1 MPVVTRAEDPADPR
15 AGTRTRPH
23 AGAGAEAPP
32 GTLDEH
38 RIRFGRPLEDGSH
51 ELAWR
56 GPALMGV
63 VNVTPD
69 SFSGGGVHLDLEA
82 AVEAGVAMRDAG
94 ALIVDVGGESTRPG
108 ADDVPVGE
116 EIRRVVGVVAGLAD
130 RGVLVSIDTRKADV
144 ARAAL
149 EAGARVVNDVG
160 GLADPAMR
168 RACAE
173 FGAPAIAMHMQGEP
187 RTMQAAPSYQDVVEE
202 VASALSASRR
212 EALAD
217 GVPDVLLDP
226 GLGFG
231 KTVAH
236 NLALITGLG
245 RLTREAEVVVGASR
259 KRMIDTL
266 ADAPDPRGRL
276 PGTLA
281 IHLEAARRG
290 AALLRVHDVAEHDQ
304 AVRVWAAL
312 RAAEGAGGPDATASA
327 LPTSTPMT
335 VLDTIRVDGMEFH
348 AYHGVYDEEG
358 KLGARFVV
366 DVELGLHVSGRDVL
380 RSTVDYGRVYDIVR
394 RAVTEERRYRL
405 IEALA
410 SRIAAALLAADTLV
424 QRVTVRVHKPHAP
437 LPGVVRDVSVEVH
450 RVRH

>member
-15 AGTRTRPH
+15 AGTRARTH
-23 AGAGAEAPP
+23 DGAGAEAPP

-69 SFSGGGVHLDLEA
+69 SFSDGGVHLDREA

-116 EIRRVVGVVAGLAD
+116 EIRRVVDVVAGLAE

-149 EAGARVVNDVG
+149 EAGARVVNDIG

-173 FGAPAIAMHMQGEP
+173 HGAPAIAMHMQGEP
-187 RTMQAAPSYQDVVEE
+187 RTMQAAPSYLDVVEE
-202 VASALSASRR
+202 VANALIASRH

-236 NLALITGLG
+236 NLALITGLR

-266 ADAPDPRGRL
+266 ANAPDPRGRL

-281 IHLEAARRG
+281 IHLDAARRG

-304 AVRVWAAL
+304 AVRVWGAL
-312 RAAEGAGGPDATASA
+312 RAAEAAGGAGATPSA
-327 LPTSTPMT
+327 LPTSTPVT
-335 VLDTIRVDGMEFH
+335 TLDTIRVDGMEFH

>member
-1 MPVVTRAEDPADPR
+1 
-15 AGTRTRPH
+15 
-23 AGAGAEAPP
+23 
-32 GTLDEH
+32 
-38 RIRFGRPLEDGSH
+38 
-51 ELAWR
+51 
-56 GPALMGV
+56 MGI

-69 SFSGGGVHLDLEA
+69 SFSDGGVHLDREA

-116 EIRRVVGVVAGLAD
+116 EIRRVVGVVAGLAE

-168 RACAE
+168 RTCAE

-187 RTMQAAPSYQDVVEE
+187 RTMQAAPSYHDVVEE
-202 VASALSASRR
+202 VAGALSASRR

-231 KTVAH
+231 KSVAH

-266 ADAPDPRGRL
+266 ANAPDPRGRL

-304 AVRVWAAL
+304 AVRVWGAL

-327 LPTSTPMT
+327 LPTSTPVT
-335 VLDTIRVDGMEFH
+335 TLDTIRVDGMEFH